1 LKKKKSKMPFN
12 NTERDILLAVKGIG
26 PTVVKRL
33 EEMGF
38 ASLEQ
43 LSKAEML
50 DVVAHGAALMG
61 TSCWKNSPQSRSA
74 IRGAINAAKMAVL
87 NGSLTLNQ

>member
-1 LKKKKSKMPFN
+1 MPFN
-12 NTERDILLAVKGIG
+12 QSEREVLLAVKGIG

-38 ASLEQ
+38 STLTQ

-61 TSCWKNSPQSRSA
+61 TSCWKNSPQSRAA
-74 IRGAINAAKMAVL
+74 ISGAIDAAQNAASG
-87 NGSLTLNQ
+87 NTEIES

>member
-1 LKKKKSKMPFN
+1 VPFSE
-12 NTERDILLAVKGIG
+12 TERNTLLAVKGIG

-50 DVVAHGAALMG
+50 DVVAHGAVMMG
-61 TSCWKNSPQSRSA
+61 TSCWKNSPQSRAA
-74 IRGAINAAKMAVL
+74 ISGAIEAAKNVVL
-87 NGSLTLNQ
+87 TSD

>member
-1 LKKKKSKMPFN
+1 MPFSE
-12 NTERDILLAVKGIG
+12 TERDTLLAVKGIG
-26 PTVVKRL
+26 PIVVKRL

-50 DVVAHGAALMG
+50 DVVAHGATMMG
-61 TSCWKNSPQSRSA
+61 TSCWKNSPQSRAA
-74 IRGAINAAKMAVL
+74 ISGAIEAAKNVVL
-87 NGSLTLNQ
+87 TSD